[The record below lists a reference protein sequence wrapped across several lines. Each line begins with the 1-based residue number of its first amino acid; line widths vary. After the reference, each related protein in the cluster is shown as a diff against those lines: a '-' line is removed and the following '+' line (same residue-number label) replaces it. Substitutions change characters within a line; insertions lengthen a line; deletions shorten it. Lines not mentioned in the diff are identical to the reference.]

1 MDEAPD
7 PTGFFGVTQIEQD
20 ELDEE
25 NAFDPDTRFD
35 PVWHSLPT
43 DTTIGQSA
51 TKAQRARERS

>member
-1 MDEAPD
+1 VSETPD
-7 PTGFFGVTQIEQD
+7 PTAFFEVT
-20 ELDEE
+20 EE
-25 NAFDPDTRFD
+25 PTFDPDTRFD